1 MTTNS
6 TYGPFL
12 RTACPVELAPV
23 TVTDEC
29 SVHQFT
35 VLVEITKNSPYL
47 FVVVRF

>member
-23 TVTDEC
+23 TVSREWQMN
-29 SVHQFT
+29 VQFIS
-35 VLVEITKNSPYL
+35 LL
-47 FVVVRF
+47 F